1 MKVTLVIV
9 LGMVVLAALVPTAM
23 LVWGLWSVTT
33 ILLMVAVFGFE
44 LTLAC
49 VLLWRFREQQRLTR
63 FGAPLQHKHFPMHYG
78 PLPGSPTA
86 RRRRSA
92 PPDTQ

>member
-1 MKVTLVIV
+1 MRAAIL
-9 LGMVVLAALVPTAM
+9 LGMAVLAAVVPVAM

-33 ILLMVAVFGFE
+33 ILLVVAVLGFE
-44 LTLAC
+44 LTLVCA
-49 VLLWRFREQQRLTR
+49 LLWRFREQQHLVR

-78 PLPGSPTA
+78 PLPSSPTA

-92 PPDTQ
+92 PPGRR